1 MKQPALW
8 GGIASCK
15 SFVLRSTGLLYSI
28 SFPPIICFVSGVL
41 IYYTLYRIHDKI
53 AIMPSYPSVTPNQ
66 PTNSSSQNLNRYVSS
81 RELENDL
88 RCLRF
93 TLRLPLVQSDNTL
106 PNGAKC
112 VICKERYGESFQI
125 QGPEVGCQLPCKC
138 IVGHLCA
145 WRHFAPF
152 QGAHVTC
159 PVCNV
164 QLSELANFDKGL
176 FTPTTDSSRQ
186 KHGEE
191 AKKQLEH
198 LRNAE

>member
-1 MKQPALW
+1 
-8 GGIASCK
+8 
-15 SFVLRSTGLLYSI
+15 
-28 SFPPIICFVSGVL
+28 
-41 IYYTLYRIHDKI
+41 
-53 AIMPSYPSVTPNQ
+53 MPSYPSVTPNR
-66 PTNSSSQNLNRYVSS
+66 PTNSASQNLNRYVSS

-93 TLRLPLVQSDNTL
+93 TLRLPLVESDKTL
-106 PNGAKC
+106 PNGTKC

-125 QGPEVGCQLPCKC
+125 RGPEVGCQLPCKC

-176 FTPTTDSSRQ
+176 FTSTTDSLRQ
-186 KHGEE
+186 KRGEE